1 MSSIKTRSIADI
13 HIVPSKKPNLVM
25 KEKSK
30 GQKYRKQNYK
40 DFELQYRGVISQS
53 MLEMRKPDTS

>member
-1 MSSIKTRSIADI
+1 
-13 HIVPSKKPNLVM
+13 M